1 MVVVVTTMVMSTMD
15 DYNNVDSDCD
25 DSNKSDIDI
34 DDNDDTS
41 GDDNDSICGN
51 DSGSDNKKYDYQ
63 M

>member
-1 MVVVVTTMVMSTMD
+1 MVMVVTAVVMSTMN
-15 DYNNVDSDCD
+15 DYNNVDSGCD

-51 DSGSDNKKYDYQ
+51 DGGSDNKKYDYQ
-63 M
+63 I